1 MAKQYF
7 TGHRKSG
14 NEIKLDQEVTR
25 LASKY
30 GDDYIKILTK
40 AILEAG
46 KSNTGRLIDS
56 IQFDLVEIAGEI
68 VLQLSAEDYLEYV
81 NYGRAPGTY
90 PNMDAI
96 SEWVDLKGLPQ
107 EATFPIAHN
116 IFKYGIPPSGIYN
129 NAIEEI
135 DRFTTKALEEDLT
148 DEILERIVDRILAI
162 NAETNKIK

>member
-7 TGHRKSG
+7 TGHKKNN
-14 NEIKLDQEVTR
+14 NEIKLDEEITR

-30 GDDYIKILTK
+30 GDDYIRILTK
-40 AILEAG
+40 AILDAG

-56 IQFDLVEIAGEI
+56 IQFDLVETAEDI
-68 VLQLSAEDYLEYV
+68 VLQLSAEDYLDYV

-90 PNMDAI
+90 PNMNAI
-96 SEWVDLKGLPQ
+96 SKWVQLKGLPQ

-129 NAIEEI
+129 DAIEEL
-135 DRFTTKALEEDLT
+135 DSFTTKALEEDLT
-148 DEILERIVDRILAI
+148 EELLESIVNRILEI
-162 NAETNKIK
+162 NK

>member
-7 TGHRKSG
+7 TGHKKSG
-14 NEIKLDQEVTR
+14 NEIKLDEEITR

-30 GDDYIKILTK
+30 GDDYVKILTK
-40 AILEAG
+40 AILDAG

-56 IQFDLVEIAGEI
+56 IQFDLVETADEI
-68 VLQLSAEDYLEYV
+68 SLQLSGEDYLEYV

-96 SEWVDLKGLPQ
+96 SEWVNLKGMPQ

-135 DRFTTKALEEDLT
+135 DSFTTRNLEEDLT
-148 DEILERIVDRILAI
+148 DELLESIVDRILEI
-162 NAETNKIK
+162 NNKIKQ